1 MTEPT
6 KYALV
11 TGGSRGIG
19 REICLK
25 LARSGYYVLINYR
38 SNADEAQRTLEGV
51 RAAGGDG
58 ETLRFDVAAGEET
71 AAAIAAWQERHKGAV
86 IEVVVNN
93 AGIRSDTL
101 MMWMEPQQWHSVVD
115 TGLGGFYNV
124 TRPLLKDM
132 LVKRFGRIV
141 NIVSLSGIKGLPG
154 QTNYSAAKGGVIA
167 ATKALAQEVA
177 KKRRDGKRHRAGI
190 RTHGHDRRP
199 RRSGTQKTD
208 TRRTLLRGGGGRRSG
223 DVPHLGQG
231 LLHHGGGDI
240 DQRRIIHLTPW
251 KTE

>member
-93 AGIRSDTL
+93 AGIRCGWSR
-101 MMWMEPQQWHSVVD
+101 S
-115 TGLGGFYNV
+115 
-124 TRPLLKDM
+124 
-132 LVKRFGRIV
+132 
-141 NIVSLSGIKGLPG
+141 
-154 QTNYSAAKGGVIA
+154 
-167 ATKALAQEVA
+167 
-177 KKRRDGKRHRAGI
+177 
-190 RTHGHDRRP
+190 
-199 RRSGTQKTD
+199 SGT
-208 TRRTLLRGGGGRRSG
+208 RSWRPASE
-223 DVPHLGQG
+223 DSTTS
-231 LLHHGGGDI
+231 
-240 DQRRIIHLTPW
+240 RARC
-251 KTE
+251 

>member
-154 QTNYSAAKGGVIA
+154 QTNYSAAKG
-167 ATKALAQEVA
+167 
-177 KKRRDGKRHRAGI
+177 HRAGI

>member
-19 REICLK
+19 REICLM

-177 KKRRDGKRHRAGI
+177 KKGVTVNAIAPGFVRTDMTADLDEAELKKQIPAGRFCEPAEVADLAMFLI
-190 RTHGHDRRP
+190 SDKASYITGEVI
-199 RRSGTQKTD
+199 SIN
-208 TRRTLLRGGGGRRSG
+208 GG
-223 DVPHLGQG
+223 LY
-231 LLHHGGGDI
+231 
-240 DQRRIIHLTPW
+240 T
-251 KTE
+251 

>member
-141 NIVSLSGIKGLPG
+141 NIVSLSGLKGLPG
-154 QTNYSAAKGGVIA
+154 QPNY
-167 ATKALAQEVA
+167 
-177 KKRRDGKRHRAGI
+177 
-190 RTHGHDRRP
+190 
-199 RRSGTQKTD
+199 
-208 TRRTLLRGGGGRRSG
+208 
-223 DVPHLGQG
+223 
-231 LLHHGGGDI
+231 
-240 DQRRIIHLTPW
+240 
-251 KTE
+251 

>member
-124 TRPLLKDM
+124 TCPLLKDM

-177 KKRRDGKRHRAGI
+177 KKGVTVNAIAPGFVRTDMTADLDEAELKKQIPAGRFCEAEEVADLAMFLI
-190 RTHGHDRRP
+190 SEQASYITGEVI
-199 RRSGTQKTD
+199 SIN
-208 TRRTLLRGGGGRRSG
+208 GG
-223 DVPHLGQG
+223 LY
-231 LLHHGGGDI
+231 
-240 DQRRIIHLTPW
+240 T
-251 KTE
+251 

>member
-58 ETLRFDVAAGEET
+58 ET

-177 KKRRDGKRHRAGI
+177 KKGVTVNAIAPGFVRTDMTADLDEAELKKQIPAGRFCEAEEVADLAMFLI
-190 RTHGHDRRP
+190 SDKASYITGEVI
-199 RRSGTQKTD
+199 SIN
-208 TRRTLLRGGGGRRSG
+208 GG
-223 DVPHLGQG
+223 LY
-231 LLHHGGGDI
+231 
-240 DQRRIIHLTPW
+240 T
-251 KTE
+251 